1 MTSQIDPRIPQAAL
15 EERVHVLEER
25 VSVIAEAIRLLAR
38 GLEGSPTAEPGEKPI
53 AKSARRAYELLLAD
67 AHPADGKSNSAA
79 DGTP

>member
-1 MTSQIDPRIPQAAL
+1 MTSQIDPRIPQTAL

-25 VSVIAEAIRLLAR
+25 VSTIAEAIRVLAR

-53 AKSARRAYELLLAD
+53 AESARRAYELLLAE
-67 AHPADGKSNSAA
+67 AHPVGGRGSSAG